1 MRDEMK
7 KVPRLRFRGFQ
18 EDWELCKFERIFEKV
33 KSYSLSREVETN
45 ELTGMKY
52 IHYGDIHT
60 KKADKVSE
68 NSNIPNIIKKN
79 FALLE
84 IGDLILTDASE
95 DYKGIATP
103 AVIRENTSFDIVA
116 GLHTIALRPKNIDPM
131 FLYYLIKAPTFRK
144 YGYKVGTGMKVFG
157 ISSSKVLDFTTYI
170 PKNDETKLVSSFLE
184 KIDYALDLHQRKLD
198 QLKELKKAYLQVMFV
213 SMNTKNNKVP
223 KLRFANFEGN
233 WEQCK
238 LIDLATTYIGLVT
251 TMTTNYTDQ
260 GTLLIRN
267 SDIKEGKF
275 DLNNPIYLKE
285 EFAKQNENRSMKMG
299 DVVTVHTGDIG
310 TSAVITE
317 DLDGTIGFATITTR
331 PSKKLNS
338 NYLCWYFNSNIHKK
352 YAKRMSTGD
361 GRSNYNM
368 KDFNKNILV
377 IPKIEEQQTI
387 GIFFQNL
394 DNTITLHQNKLDQLK
409 SLKKSYLQNMF
420 I

>member
-45 ELTGMKY
+45 EFTGMKY

-198 QLKELKKAYLQVMFV
+198 QLKELKKAYLQLMFPKKDE
-213 SMNTKNNKVP
+213 TVP
-223 KLRFANFEGN
+223 QVRFANFEEN
-233 WEQCK
+233 WELCK
-238 LIDLATTYIGLVT
+238 LENIIEK
-251 TMTTNYTDQ
+251 Q
-260 GTLLIRN
+260 
-267 SDIKEGKF
+267 IKGKAKVENLCNGSVEYL
-275 DLNNPIYLKE
+275 DANRLNGGKPIYTKALPDVSERDIIILWDGSKAGKVYYGFKGVLGSTLKAYQLKE
-285 EFAKQNENRSMKMG
+285 CANSQFIYQQLLDNQNN
-299 DVVTVHTGDIG
+299 IY
-310 TSAVITE
+310 
-317 DLDGTIGFATITTR
+317 
-331 PSKKLNS
+331 N
-338 NYLCWYFNSNIHKK
+338 NYRTPNIHHVV
-352 YAKRMSTGD
+352 
-361 GRSNYNM
+361 
-368 KDFNKNILV
+368 KNFSSIFP
-377 IPKIEEQQTI
+377 IWMTSFEEQSQMADI
-387 GIFFQNL
+387 LSNL
-394 DNTITLHQNKLDQLK
+394 DNRIILQQNLTDTMI

>member
-1 MRDEMK
+1 MK
-7 KVPRLRFRGFQ
+7 KVPRIRFRGFQ
-18 EDWELCKFERIFEKV
+18 EDWELCKFERIVEKL

-45 ELTGMKY
+45 EFTGMKY

-79 FALLE
+79 YALLE

-198 QLKELKKAYLQVMFV
+198 QLKELKKAYLQLMFPV
-213 SMNTKNNKVP
+213 KDERVP
-223 KLRFANFEGN
+223 KLRFADFEEEWELRKLGDITKISTGKLDANAMVENGKYDFYTSGIKKYRIDVPAFEGPAITIAGN
-233 WEQCK
+233 GATVGYMHLADNKFNAYQRTYVLQKFVVDRSFLFSEVGNKLPKKINQEARTGNIPYIVMDMLTELKLSIPQDEAEQSK
-238 LIDLATTYIGLVT
+238 IGSFFKQID
-251 TMTTNYTDQ
+251 
-260 GTLLIRN
+260 
-267 SDIKEGKF
+267 K
-275 DLNNPIYLKE
+275 
-285 EFAKQNENRSMKMG
+285 
-299 DVVTVHTGDIG
+299 
-310 TSAVITE
+310 
-317 DLDGTIGFATITTR
+317 TIALHQ
-331 PSKKLNS
+331 KKL
-338 NYLCWYFNSNIHKK
+338 
-352 YAKRMSTGD
+352 
-361 GRSNYNM
+361 
-368 KDFNKNILV
+368 
-377 IPKIEEQQTI
+377 E
-387 GIFFQNL
+387 
-394 DNTITLHQNKLDQLK
+394 QLK
-409 SLKKSYLQNMF
+409 DLKTSYLQNMF

>member
-1 MRDEMK
+1 
-7 KVPRLRFRGFQ
+7 
-18 EDWELCKFERIFEKV
+18 
-33 KSYSLSREVETN
+33 
-45 ELTGMKY
+45 
-52 IHYGDIHT
+52 
-60 KKADKVSE
+60 
-68 NSNIPNIIKKN
+68 
-79 FALLE
+79 
-84 IGDLILTDASE
+84 
-95 DYKGIATP
+95 
-103 AVIRENTSFDIVA
+103 
-116 GLHTIALRPKNIDPM
+116 
-131 FLYYLIKAPTFRK
+131 
-144 YGYKVGTGMKVFG
+144 
-157 ISSSKVLDFTTYI
+157 
-170 PKNDETKLVSSFLE
+170 
-184 KIDYALDLHQRKLD
+184 
-198 QLKELKKAYLQVMFV
+198 
-213 SMNTKNNKVP
+213 
-223 KLRFANFEGN
+223 
-233 WEQCK
+233 
-238 LIDLATTYIGLVT
+238 
-251 TMTTNYTDQ
+251 MTTNYTDQ

-394 DNTITLHQNKLDQLK
+394 DNTITLHQRKLDQLK
-409 SLKKSYLQNMF
+409 ELKKAYLQVMFPEKDERVPKLRFADFEKEWEQCKLGDLANIVGGGTPNTSNPKCWDGNIDWYAPAEIKEKIYVTGSKKRITELGLQKSSAKVLPIGTVLFTSRAGIGNTAILAKEGTTNQGFQSIIPNKNKLDTYFIFSRTHELKKYGEAVGAGSTFVEVSGKQMEKMLMLTPRFNEQQTIGMFFKKIDDIITLHQNKLEQLKELKKSYLQNMF

>member
-45 ELTGMKY
+45 EFTGMKY

-184 KIDYALDLHQRKLD
+184 KIDYTLDLHQRKLD
-198 QLKELKKAYLQVMFV
+198 QLKELKKAYLQLMFPKKDE
-213 SMNTKNNKVP
+213 TVP
-223 KLRFANFEGN
+223 QVRFANFEEN
-233 WEQCK
+233 WELCK
-238 LIDLATTYIGLVT
+238 LENIIEK
-251 TMTTNYTDQ
+251 Q
-260 GTLLIRN
+260 
-267 SDIKEGKF
+267 IKGKAKVENLCNGSVEYL
-275 DLNNPIYLKE
+275 DANRLNGGKPIYTKALPDVSERDIIILWDGSKAGKVYYGFKGVLGSTLKAYQLKE
-285 EFAKQNENRSMKMG
+285 CANSQFIYQQLLDNQNNIYNNYRTPNIPH
-299 DVVTVHTGDIG
+299 VVKNFSSIFPIWM
-310 TSAVITE
+310 TS
-317 DLDGTIGFATITTR
+317 F
-331 PSKKLNS
+331 
-338 NYLCWYFNSNIHKK
+338 
-352 YAKRMSTGD
+352 
-361 GRSNYNM
+361 
-368 KDFNKNILV
+368 
-377 IPKIEEQQTI
+377 EEQSQMADI
-387 GIFFQNL
+387 LSNL
-394 DNTITLHQNKLDQLK
+394 DNRIILQQNLTDTMI

>member
-1 MRDEMK
+1 M
-7 KVPRLRFRGFQ
+7 
-18 EDWELCKFERIFEKV
+18 CKFERIVEKL

-45 ELTGMKY
+45 EFTGMKY

-79 FALLE
+79 YALLE

-198 QLKELKKAYLQVMFV
+198 QLKELKKAYLQLMFPV
-213 SMNTKNNKVP
+213 KDERVP
-223 KLRFANFEGN
+223 KLRFADFEEEWELRKLGDITKISTGKLDANAMVENGKYDFYTSGIKKYRIDVPAFEGPAITIAGN
-233 WEQCK
+233 GATVGYMHLADNKFNAYQRTYVLQKFVVDRSFLFSEVGNKLPKKINQEARTGNIPYIVMDMLTELKLSIPQDEAEQSK
-238 LIDLATTYIGLVT
+238 IGSFFKQID
-251 TMTTNYTDQ
+251 
-260 GTLLIRN
+260 
-267 SDIKEGKF
+267 K
-275 DLNNPIYLKE
+275 
-285 EFAKQNENRSMKMG
+285 
-299 DVVTVHTGDIG
+299 
-310 TSAVITE
+310 
-317 DLDGTIGFATITTR
+317 TIALHQ
-331 PSKKLNS
+331 KKL
-338 NYLCWYFNSNIHKK
+338 
-352 YAKRMSTGD
+352 
-361 GRSNYNM
+361 
-368 KDFNKNILV
+368 
-377 IPKIEEQQTI
+377 E
-387 GIFFQNL
+387 
-394 DNTITLHQNKLDQLK
+394 QLK
-409 SLKKSYLQNMF
+409 DLKTSYLQNMF

>member
-1 MRDEMK
+1 MEN
-7 KVPRLRFRGFQ
+7 LFNYN
-18 EDWELCKFERIFEKV
+18 WELCKFERIFEKV

-45 ELTGMKY
+45 EFTGMKY

>member
-45 ELTGMKY
+45 EFTGMKY

-198 QLKELKKAYLQVMFV
+198 QLKELKKAYLQLMFPKKDE
-213 SMNTKNNKVP
+213 TVP
-223 KLRFANFEGN
+223 QVRFANFEEN
-233 WEQCK
+233 WELCK
-238 LIDLATTYIGLVT
+238 LENIIEKQIKGKAKVENLCNGSVEYLDANRLNGGKLI
-251 TMTTNYTDQ
+251 YTKALPDVSERDIIILWD
-260 GTLLIRN
+260 GSKAGKVYYGFKGVLGSTL
-267 SDIKEGKF
+267 KA
-275 DLNNPIYLKE
+275 YQLKE
-285 EFAKQNENRSMKMG
+285 CANSQFIYQQLLDNQNNIYNNYRTPNIPH
-299 DVVTVHTGDIG
+299 VVKNFSSIFPIWM
-310 TSAVITE
+310 TS
-317 DLDGTIGFATITTR
+317 F
-331 PSKKLNS
+331 
-338 NYLCWYFNSNIHKK
+338 
-352 YAKRMSTGD
+352 
-361 GRSNYNM
+361 
-368 KDFNKNILV
+368 
-377 IPKIEEQQTI
+377 EEQSQMADI
-387 GIFFQNL
+387 LSNL
-394 DNTITLHQNKLDQLK
+394 DNRIILQQNLTDTMI

>member
-1 MRDEMK
+1 MEN
-7 KVPRLRFRGFQ
+7 LFNYN
-18 EDWELCKFERIFEKV
+18 WELCKFERIFEKV

-45 ELTGMKY
+45 EFTGMKY

-184 KIDYALDLHQRKLD
+184 KIDYA
-198 QLKELKKAYLQVMFV
+198 FG
-213 SMNTKNNKVP
+213 S
-223 KLRFANFEGN
+223 
-233 WEQCK
+233 
-238 LIDLATTYIGLVT
+238 
-251 TMTTNYTDQ
+251 
-260 GTLLIRN
+260 
-267 SDIKEGKF
+267 S
-275 DLNNPIYLKE
+275 
-285 EFAKQNENRSMKMG
+285 
-299 DVVTVHTGDIG
+299 
-310 TSAVITE
+310 SA
-317 DLDGTIGFATITTR
+317 
-331 PSKKLNS
+331 
-338 NYLCWYFNSNIHKK
+338 
-352 YAKRMSTGD
+352 
-361 GRSNYNM
+361 
-368 KDFNKNILV
+368 
-377 IPKIEEQQTI
+377 
-387 GIFFQNL
+387 
-394 DNTITLHQNKLDQLK
+394 
-409 SLKKSYLQNMF
+409 
-420 I
+420 

>member
-1 MRDEMK
+1 MK

-45 ELTGMKY
+45 EFTGMKY

-198 QLKELKKAYLQVMFV
+198 QLKELKKAYLQLMFPKKDE
-213 SMNTKNNKVP
+213 TVP
-223 KLRFANFEGN
+223 QVR
-233 WEQCK
+233 
-238 LIDLATTYIGLVT
+238 
-251 TMTTNYTDQ
+251 
-260 GTLLIRN
+260 
-267 SDIKEGKF
+267 
-275 DLNNPIYLKE
+275 
-285 EFAKQNENRSMKMG
+285 
-299 DVVTVHTGDIG
+299 
-310 TSAVITE
+310 
-317 DLDGTIGFATITTR
+317 
-331 PSKKLNS
+331 
-338 NYLCWYFNSNIHKK
+338 
-352 YAKRMSTGD
+352 
-361 GRSNYNM
+361 
-368 KDFNKNILV
+368 
-377 IPKIEEQQTI
+377 
-387 GIFFQNL
+387 
-394 DNTITLHQNKLDQLK
+394 
-409 SLKKSYLQNMF
+409 
-420 I
+420 

>member
-1 MRDEMK
+1 MEN
-7 KVPRLRFRGFQ
+7 LFNYN
-18 EDWELCKFERIFEKV
+18 WELCKFERIFEKV

-198 QLKELKKAYLQVMFV
+198 QLKELKKAYLQVMFPA
-213 SMNTKNNKVP
+213 KDERVP
-223 KLRFANFEGN
+223 KLRFADFEGE

-238 LIDLATTYIGLVT
+238 LEDLANKYNNLRIPITASKRIYGNTPYYGANGIQDFVEGYTHDGEFILVAEDGASNLKDYPVQYVNGKVWVNNHAHVLQAKRSKADNKFL
-251 TMTTNYTDQ
+251 MNA
-260 GTLLIRN
+260 
-267 SDIKEGKF
+267 IKSINIEPFLVGGG
-275 DLNNPIYLKE
+275 
-285 EFAKQNENRSMKMG
+285 RS
-299 DVVTVHTGDIG
+299 
-310 TSAVITE
+310 
-317 DLDGTIGFATITTR
+317 
-331 PSKKLNS
+331 KLNS
-338 NYLCWYFNSNIHKK
+338 EVMMNLEINTPSKDEQLKISTLCK
-352 YAKRMSTGD
+352 
-361 GRSNYNM
+361 
-368 KDFNKNILV
+368 
-377 IPKIEEQQTI
+377 Q
-387 GIFFQNL
+387 L
-394 DNTITLHQNKLDQLK
+394 DDITALYQNKLNQLK
-409 SLKKSYLQNMF
+409 NLKKSYLQNMF

>member
-1 MRDEMK
+1 MEN
-7 KVPRLRFRGFQ
+7 LFNYN
-18 EDWELCKFERIFEKV
+18 WELCKFERIFEKV

>member
-1 MRDEMK
+1 M
-7 KVPRLRFRGFQ
+7 
-18 EDWELCKFERIFEKV
+18 CKFERIFEKV

-45 ELTGMKY
+45 EFTGMKY

-198 QLKELKKAYLQVMFV
+198 QLKELKKAYLQLMFPKKDE
-213 SMNTKNNKVP
+213 TVP
-223 KLRFANFEGN
+223 QVRFA
-233 WEQCK
+233 
-238 LIDLATTYIGLVT
+238 
-251 TMTTNYTDQ
+251 
-260 GTLLIRN
+260 
-267 SDIKEGKF
+267 
-275 DLNNPIYLKE
+275 
-285 EFAKQNENRSMKMG
+285 
-299 DVVTVHTGDIG
+299 
-310 TSAVITE
+310 
-317 DLDGTIGFATITTR
+317 
-331 PSKKLNS
+331 
-338 NYLCWYFNSNIHKK
+338 
-352 YAKRMSTGD
+352 
-361 GRSNYNM
+361 
-368 KDFNKNILV
+368 
-377 IPKIEEQQTI
+377 
-387 GIFFQNL
+387 
-394 DNTITLHQNKLDQLK
+394 
-409 SLKKSYLQNMF
+409 
-420 I
+420 

>member
-1 MRDEMK
+1 M
-7 KVPRLRFRGFQ
+7 
-18 EDWELCKFERIFEKV
+18 
-33 KSYSLSREVETN
+33 
-45 ELTGMKY
+45 
-52 IHYGDIHT
+52 
-60 KKADKVSE
+60 
-68 NSNIPNIIKKN
+68 
-79 FALLE
+79 
-84 IGDLILTDASE
+84 TDASE